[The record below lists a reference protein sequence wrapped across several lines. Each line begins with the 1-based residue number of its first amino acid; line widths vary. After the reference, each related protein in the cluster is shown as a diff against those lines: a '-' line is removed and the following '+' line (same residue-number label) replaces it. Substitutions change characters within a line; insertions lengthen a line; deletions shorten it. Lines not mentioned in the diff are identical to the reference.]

1 MKIMMLG
8 VGVWIMSKILLGVV
22 AVLLAVSY
30 YLYSQNQILQTN
42 NAVLEG
48 AVATQEEA
56 IKSIQ
61 ADFELQTQQLQDL
74 SVKSQKAQRE
84 LSRYTQF
91 IQNYELASKILADPV
106 EMERKI
112 NNGTKHI
119 MENIEQISSTI
130 DGLDNG
136 LQLQPTSN

>member
-1 MKIMMLG
+1 
-8 VGVWIMSKILLGVV
+8 MSKILIGVIL
-22 AVLLAVSY
+22 VLSLVTY
-30 YLYSQNQILQTN
+30 YFYSQNQILVAN
-42 NAVLEG
+42 NSQLEN

-61 ADFELQTQQLQDL
+61 ADFELQTQQLQEL

-84 LSRYTQF
+84 LNRYTQF

-130 DGLDNG
+130 DGLDSG

>member
-1 MKIMMLG
+1 MVLVHGQGRRLMQQILIGIILALG
-8 VGVWIMSKILLGVV
+8 F
-22 AVLLAVSY
+22 ATY
-30 YLYSQNQILQTN
+30 YFYSQNQILQAN
-42 NAVLEG
+42 NASLEG

-56 IKSIQ
+56 IKSMQ

-74 SVKSQKAQRE
+74 TVKSQAAQRE